1 MSKLITL
8 EETAEYLRVT
18 KKTISRLVN
27 AGKIPASKV
36 GKQWRFNKEKIDE
49 WLLKN
54 SSNKKASILIIDD
67 EESVRVVFK
76 DTLEELGHKAFV
88 ARTAI
93 EGLELAKSL
102 DVALVFLDL
111 KMPVMSG
118 VEVFRE
124 IKKVKPNL
132 PVIIITGYPD
142 SSMMAQAL
150 GQGPFGVMNKP
161 FDESE
166 IVTAVNNFLRINV

>member
-1 MSKLITL
+1 MTL

-18 KKTISRLVN
+18 KKTVSRLVN
-27 AGKIPASKV
+27 EGKMPASKV

-54 SSNKKASILIIDD
+54 SSSKKVSILIIDD
-67 EESVRVVFK
+67 EESVRMVFK
-76 DTLEELGHKAFV
+76 DTLEELGHKVFV
-88 ARTAI
+88 ACTAV
-93 EGLELAKSL
+93 EGLELAKNL

-118 VEVFRE
+118 AEVFRE

-142 SSMMAQAL
+142 SSIMARAL
-150 GQGPFGVMNKP
+150 EHGPFGVMNKP

-166 IVTAVNNFLRINV
+166 IVAAVNNFLRINS